1 MESSND
7 FGKWKAEEAIAGN
20 AKALQ
25 ALRKLI
31 TYPLLYSHEA
41 RKLGLK
47 LPRGLLLYGPPGTGK
62 TSLVEAV
69 VRECD
74 AHLIYLSPHNVQGSH
89 AGEREKILRD
99 AFAEASSHIKPGK
112 PSVIFIDEID
122 AICPRRDSRRQQD
135 LRLVSQLRMLM
146 DSSATSAS
154 GAKVVVVA
162 STNRV
167 DALDPTLRRSG
178 RFDAEIEVTTPSEEE
193 RLQILK
199 LYTKNVLL
207 DSTVNLEVLAAL
219 CNGYVGADLEAL
231 CREAVICAVKR
242 SSNADGEANVC
253 SLLMEDWKNARSRV
267 GPSIT
272 RGFTVEIPKVSWD
285 DIGGLNDLK
294 KKLKQAVE
302 LPLKHSDAFSRLGIS
317 PVRGILLHGP
327 PGCSKTTLAK
337 AAAHAAQ
344 ASFFYLRGAELFS
357 MYVGEGEALLRNTF
371 RRARLVAPSIIF
383 FDEADVI
390 AAKRG
395 SGSSGSST
403 VGERLLST
411 LLTEMDGLEEA
422 KANSCTLYPQ
432 IPLLDPWTSE
442 KFLGVF
448 VYGGYIL
455 VLSSEF
461 SNLSGHE
468 FRKFSICPK
477 GHHHHFKKFSNLSK
491 GHLTRGLFLGHL
503 FFLPISQ
510 GILVLAATNRPDAID
525 AALMRPGRFDLV
537 LYVPPPDLEAR
548 HEILRVL
555 TRGMKVGNDVDLR
568 QLAEETEHFTGAEL
582 EGLCREAGIVA
593 LREDITASIVH
604 ARHFQ
609 TVKRSLKPMLTKH
622 EIDSYASYM
631 KKPTRN
637 RPTSAGN
644 GKCKKTLRWAS
655 VVRYT
660 VGVVGLIVV
669 GACQIWFVR
678 V

>member
-31 TYPLLYSHEA
+31 TYPLLYSREA

-74 AHLIYLSPHNVQGSH
+74 AHLIYLRPHNVQGSH

-178 RFDAEIEVTTPSEEE
+178 RFDVEIEVTTPSEEE

-207 DSTVNLEVLAAL
+207 DFTVNLEVLAAL

-302 LPLKHSDAFSRLGIS
+302 LPLKHSDAFTRLGIS

-383 FDEADVI
+383 FDEVDVI

-422 KANSCTLYPQ
+422 K
-432 IPLLDPWTSE
+432 
-442 KFLGVF
+442 
-448 VYGGYIL
+448 
-455 VLSSEF
+455 
-461 SNLSGHE
+461 
-468 FRKFSICPK
+468 
-477 GHHHHFKKFSNLSK
+477 
-491 GHLTRGLFLGHL
+491 
-503 FFLPISQ
+503 

-637 RPTSAGN
+637 RPTSAVN
-644 GKCKKTLRWAS
+644 
-655 VVRYT
+655 
-660 VGVVGLIVV
+660 
-669 GACQIWFVR
+669 
-678 V
+678 